1 MNGCGCAQSSCEQ
14 TPLLGKD
21 APHMQSAKQKMM
33 VETTK
38 RRDEANALLRTLL
51 DARAISERNL
61 VAIHQPD
68 LVKKVT
74 GRSSIDNA
82 IDSTRKLIDSF
93 NRVLDDL
100 RRNLTTEDLA
110 LLGPL
115 ESSVASPMLG

>member
-1 MNGCGCAQSSCEQ
+1 
-14 TPLLGKD
+14 
-21 APHMQSAKQKMM
+21 MQSAKQKMM